1 MFDQKAIAIPKDW
14 GIRAFADAVEATL
27 EELANEHWDSRIFQL
42 GPGGL
47 IIVARR
53 PRMVEM
59 SDPADMLDAP
69 DWMDDDGEV
78 EEPDDLDPSTR
89 EMLDK
94 IFDLVGPVPLDTA
107 IDGMSSAVHG
117 VTRMYPARFLE
128 DAWSE
133 LLRHH
138 ELHMSEHDDD
148 GDACEYAQAVA
159 AVLDAMREGL
169 RHRLS

>member
-14 GIRAFADAVEATL
+14 GLQAFADAVEATL
-27 EELANEHWDSRIFQL
+27 EELATERWDSRIFQL

-47 IIVARR
+47 LIVARR
-53 PRMVEM
+53 PRMVDLE
-59 SDPADMLDAP
+59 DPADMMDP
-69 DWMDDDGEV
+69 PEWMGEEGEL

-107 IDGMSSAVHG
+107 LDGMPSAVHG
-117 VTRMYPARFLE
+117 VTRLYPLRFLE

-133 LLRHH
+133 LHQHHQLHLR
-138 ELHMSEHDDD
+138 EHDD
-148 GDACEYAQAVA
+148 GEACEYAQALG

-169 RHRLS
+169 RRRLS